1 MSKISI
7 KTDFADGDKLFAQE
21 LNNNFSVIEAG
32 INANEE
38 NLQEVIDQA
47 IEELDE
53 ELEEITADRGWD
65 WNGGDRVTFFKGN
78 TSAISGKAVTNGQLL
93 YNTDTGETAL
103 DDNNT
108 RIVTGSGNVISV
120 ADSAPTN
127 LATKEWIK
135 PVTVD
140 GVATAEEYFRNSS
153 NNWVKILCPP
163 SGDTL
168 PVASVVEFSDTTAPT
183 NWLFCNGQALSRTD
197 YAELYAIIG
206 TTYGE
211 GDGSTTFNLPDY
223 EAISPTGV
231 EPSLSASSIIK
242 VKQSVGIVGTVTTD
256 ISDSSA
262 DAVPNASTVKS
273 YTDNLKAVT
282 LFNDAEGSRG
292 TINLSDSAANY
303 SRIDIEFLMESQY
316 DSTTMYSP
324 NGKKAILSTAY
335 MTTGGWYQISSED
348 VTISGNQITR
358 GSRYYANISAQ
369 GNVDRGT
376 ASGSTLITKVV
387 GYK

>member
-78 TSAISGKAVTNGQLL
+78 TSAISGKAITNGQLL

-103 DDNNT
+103 DDDNT

-120 ADSAPTN
+120 SDSAPTN

-168 PVASVVEFSDTTAPT
+168 PIGAIAQFSGSTAPT
-183 NWLFCNGQALSRTD
+183 NWLFCNGQAVSRTE
-197 YAELYAIIG
+197 YSELYAVIG

-211 GDGSTTFNLPDY
+211 GDGSTTFNLPDFIGRVPVGRDAEDTDFDELGDFGGSKTNTHNHGKGANLTTSAGAVGSY
-223 EAISPTGV
+223 VIGDGDNTNNTIISIVQPYTV
-231 EPSLSASSIIK
+231 TNFIIK
-242 VKQSVGIVGTVTTD
+242 VKQSVGIVGSVTTD
-256 ISDSSA
+256 ITNQNA
-262 DAVPNASTVKS
+262 DAVPNAATVKAYVDS
-273 YTDNLKAVT
+273 VLQNLT
-282 LFNDAEGSRG
+282 
-292 TINLSDSAANY
+292 
-303 SRIDIEFLMESQY
+303 
-316 DSTTMYSP
+316 
-324 NGKKAILSTAY
+324 
-335 MTTGGWYQISSED
+335 
-348 VTISGNQITR
+348 
-358 GSRYYANISAQ
+358 
-369 GNVDRGT
+369 
-376 ASGSTLITKVV
+376 
-387 GYK
+387 